1 VHSQSY
7 SVTAAAPP
15 RGLAESELPS
25 RAKRNL
31 FAGEHD
37 PVRDVVLEQWGTTLI
52 SNHDETP
59 EEGLIA
65 LLDKLQKDVEGPP
78 ATAGDDYNLK

>member
-1 VHSQSY
+1 MWRNSGLEKDRPPSY
-7 SVTAAAPP
+7 
-15 RGLAESELPS
+15 
-25 RAKRNL
+25 L